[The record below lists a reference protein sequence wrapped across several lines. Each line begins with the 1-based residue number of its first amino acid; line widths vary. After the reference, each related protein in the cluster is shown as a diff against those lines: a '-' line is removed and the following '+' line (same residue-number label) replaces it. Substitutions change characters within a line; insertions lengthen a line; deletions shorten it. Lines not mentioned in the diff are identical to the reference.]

1 MKDKSMITPRFLTD
15 VTGVICT
22 LQRVTDEQGH
32 RFPMENCAKVRGA
45 FYQIP

>member
-1 MKDKSMITPRFLTD
+1 MKDESIVTPRFLTD

-32 RFPMENCAKVRGA
+32 RFSMENCAQFRGA
-45 FYQIP
+45 FSQIP